1 MTTNE
6 QRLVD
11 NIIQL
16 LKEKKNEFSA
26 LWFYDELQDSVKL
39 VLKDKAVIITIHG
52 TIVQPYKLNPEGE
65 DLNTIITLVGEI
77 VERDRLIYIDKQNE
91 ILESYL
97 GEVEDKGKIE
107 I

>member
-6 QRLVD
+6 QRLINNV
-11 NIIQL
+11 IAV

-26 LWFYDELQDSVKL
+26 LWFNESLEDSVQYEK
-39 VLKDKAVIITIHG
+39 ITITKYG
-52 TIVQPYKLNPEGE
+52 TIIKPIKLIPEGE
-65 DLNTIITLVGEI
+65 DLETITALVGEI
-77 VERDRLIYIDKQNE
+77 IERDRLVYIDRQND
-91 ILESYL
+91 IVESYL

>member
-6 QRLVD
+6 QRLVN

-26 LWFYDELQDSVKL
+26 LWFNESLEDSIQYEK
-39 VLKDKAVIITIHG
+39 ITITKYG
-52 TIVQPYKLNPEGE
+52 TIIKPIKLIPEGE
-65 DLNTIITLVGEI
+65 YLETITALVGEI
-77 VERDRLIYIDKQNE
+77 IERDRLVYIDRQNA

-97 GEVEDKGKIE
+97 GLAEVQDKGKTE
-107 I
+107 L